1 METPVGLGG
10 ITLLVLAIL
19 WLVIFVPGL
28 SKRSQLKEASHIAQS
43 EIRRQR
49 EITKLTPQDQLRR
62 LINTQRGFSALF
74 GFFFLATIAIA
85 LGSIVEGAFWLA
97 FWPVLALTFFF
108 LLVQRAAGTKANQ
121 LATALHRSRQLVRHQ
136 AQRNSPKNQVSR
148 EWTPNP
154 LPSPIRNS
162 TEGEML
168 EPIAQ
173 VISIAK
179 PKASMT
185 SAEIDAILAR
195 RRAI

>member
-1 METPVGLGG
+1 MEIPVGLGG
-10 ITLLVLAIL
+10 ITLLVLAVL

-49 EITKLTPQDQLRR
+49 EIIKVTPQDQLRR
-62 LINTQRGFSALF
+62 LINTQRVFSSLFGLFALLTVSSAIGSALES
-74 GFFFLATIAIA
+74 AW
-85 LGSIVEGAFWLA
+85 WLA
-97 FWPVLALTFFF
+97 FWPALVLTLFF
-108 LLVQRAAGTKANQ
+108 LFVQRAAGIKANQ
-121 LATALHRSRQLVRHQ
+121 LATKLHRSRQSVRRS
-136 AQRNSPKNQVSR
+136 AQRDMPKSQGSR
-148 EWTPNP
+148 EWMPNP
-154 LPSPIRNS
+154 LPSPIKSS

-173 VISIAK
+173 VIAIAK
-179 PKASMT
+179 PKASMS